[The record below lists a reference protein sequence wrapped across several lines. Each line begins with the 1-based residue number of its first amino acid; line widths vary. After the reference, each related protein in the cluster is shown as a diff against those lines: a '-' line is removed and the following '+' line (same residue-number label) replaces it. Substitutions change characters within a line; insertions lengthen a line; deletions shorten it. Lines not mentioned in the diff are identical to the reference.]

1 MLRRVIGMRLN
12 EAAAR
17 GLGYQ
22 PFGAIPGLDEVD
34 AGELAVRM
42 ATAGLARDER
52 GGLIV
57 PGLSFNVPDFA
68 ELTYRETQR
77 NSWHLDDHPAIHV
90 DLDDEGAPHI
100 SYEHQLH
107 MLKQGVL
114 LSRVSL
120 TWPTAYPTARRFA
133 ASPARTTPT
142 ESSASTSSAQAK
154 RGSATTSTSTPKK
167 CSSLSRAGP
176 AGSKD
181 RAARLLR
188 LTALG

>member
-1 MLRRVIGMRLN
+1 MLRRVISMRLN

-22 PFGAIPGLDEVD
+22 PFGVILGLDEVD

-57 PGLSFNVPDFA
+57 PGLSFKVPDFA

-77 NSWHLDDHPAIHV
+77 NSWHLDDHSAIHV
-90 DLDDEGAPHI
+90 EIDDEGTPHI

-114 LSRVSL
+114 LSRLVLDLAAGLPDRPPICCITGTNDTNGTFRFHQLRPGEAWLLDDLDQYAQEMLIVIESR
-120 TWPTAYPTARRFA
+120 PTR
-133 ASPARTTPT
+133 
-142 ESSASTSSAQAK
+142 Q
-154 RGSATTSTSTPKK
+154 
-167 CSSLSRAGP
+167 
-176 AGSKD
+176 D
-181 RAARLLR
+181 
-188 LTALG
+188 

>member
-114 LSRVSL
+114 LSRVVL
-120 TWPTAYPTARRFA
+120 DLADRLPDRP
-133 ASPARTTPT
+133 PICCI
-142 ESSASTSSAQAK
+142 
-154 RGSATTSTSTPKK
+154 TSTNDTNGIFRFHQLRPGEAW
-167 CSSLSRAGP
+167 LRDDLDQYAQEMLIVIESRAG
-176 AGSKD
+176 
-181 RAARLLR
+181 RI
-188 LTALG
+188 